1 MKIHYIQGKHL
12 YCIDIDM
19 DGYELLVYLQKKRV
33 ELLNAL
39 KLSKDRGIALAEA
52 ERSYKV
58 EKAKYMASARAEK
71 IPVTLIRD
79 LAQGDKHISEL
90 RKRRDIAKVLYLN
103 ATEAINVFKLE
114 CRLVEAQIKR
124 EWNDA

>member
-1 MKIHYIQGKHL
+1 M

-58 EKAKYMASARAEK
+58 EKAKYMANARAEK

-79 LAQGDKHISEL
+79 LAQGDKRISEL
-90 RKRRDIAKVLYLN
+90 RKKRDIAKVLYLN